1 VDFFNATSNTRFRQ
15 LVTLLAKIFTY
26 QKQDKLKSRKQT
38 QNLFSFGKS
47 MTNTPL
53 RLIYTLEKIETA
65 EGSTPPDLILQAGVG
80 APTKQ
85 FKKAVH
91 RNRVKRLLREAYRL
105 EKPAFK
111 AQLPLKGMRL
121 NLFVLYMDTNV
132 LPQPEINEKMKGILN
147 LLVKRIYGHA

>member
-1 VDFFNATSNTRFRQ
+1 M
-15 LVTLLAKIFTY
+15 AKIFTY

-47 MTNTPL
+47 LSNAPL
-53 RLIYTLEKIETA
+53 RLIYTLEKIATEEDA
-65 EGSTPPDLILQAGVG
+65 NPSDLVLQAGVG
-80 APTKQ
+80 APSRQ
-85 FKKAVH
+85 FRKAVQ

-105 EKPAFK
+105 AKPAFK

-132 LPQPEINEKMKGILN
+132 LPQTEINAKMEMLLN
-147 LLVKRIYGHA
+147 QLVKRIYGKA

>member
-1 VDFFNATSNTRFRQ
+1 MS
-15 LVTLLAKIFTY
+15 KIFTY
-26 QKQDKLKSRKQT
+26 QKKDKLKSRKQT

-47 MTNTPL
+47 MTNAPL
-53 RLIYTLEKIETA
+53 RLIYTLEKIETTDA
-65 EGSTPPDLILQAGVG
+65 ANPADLVLQAGVG

-85 FKKAVH
+85 FKKAVQ

-105 EKPAFK
+105 AKPTLI

-132 LPQPEINEKMKGILN
+132 LPQSEINAKMVGLLN
-147 LLVKRIYGHA
+147 QLVKRIYGQA